1 MTDLPDNAPV
11 ASAAVAADANANP
24 DAADISPDAAAWGV
38 VLLCHGSQ
46 RGATRDECSCAWA
59 ADGARFPAWCLGCP
73 NTPVGIREVGLR
85 LENRLA
91 GAVRRVIVSCLE
103 FLPPHPPEAVA
114 LLAAQ
119 GVNRVIVQPYLLGN
133 GKHATL
139 EMDEVLDD
147 IAAAAPGVSVHLA
160 DGLGGDARIAELV
173 RARIAALP
181 DDAVRAV
188 GGRPVGILVVKAGTQ
203 TRYDD
208 CVWLKE
214 LGGWI
219 ERDLGG
225 DFAVAVAQSHYGDPT
240 MEDAVGELVD
250 GRGVGSLICVPYL
263 FFPGLIL
270 QRNVLGT
277 MRRLQ
282 EAYPGLPMWVAPP
295 LGVDDRLVAVAGDR
309 VREAQRRQD
318 VVR

>member
-1 MTDLPDNAPV
+1 MTNQIATVPAPT
-11 ASAAVAADANANP
+11 AVADSSP
-24 DAADISPDAAAWGV
+24 DAADWGV

-73 NTPVGIREVGLR
+73 NTPVGIRDVGLR
-85 LENRLA
+85 LQSRLA
-91 GAVRRVIVSCLE
+91 GSIRQVIVSCLE

-114 LLAAQ
+114 MLAEQ
-119 GVNRVIVQPYLLGN
+119 GVRRVIVQPYLLGN

-147 IAAAAPGVSVHLA
+147 IAAAAPGVSVYLA
-160 DGLGGDARIAELV
+160 EGLGADHRIADLV
-173 RARIAALP
+173 QDRIAALP
-181 DDAVRAV
+181 DAAANAV
-188 GGRPVGILVVKAGTQ
+188 GGQPVGVLIVKAGTQ

-208 CVWLKE
+208 CLWLQE

-219 ERDLGG
+219 EQDLGAN
-225 DFAVAVAQSHYGDPT
+225 FAVAVAQSHYGDPT
-240 MEDAVGELVD
+240 MEAAAAHLVNN
-250 GRGVGSLICVPYL
+250 RRVGSLICVPYL

-277 MRRLQ
+277 MRQLQ
-282 EAYPGLPMWVAPP
+282 DAYPATPMWVAPP

-309 VREAQRRQD
+309 VREAQLRQD
-318 VVR
+318 TAR

>member
-1 MTDLPDNAPV
+1 MTDQPIPTPAQ
-11 ASAAVAADANANP
+11 SAIADA
-24 DAADISPDAAAWGV
+24 SPDAAAWGV

-85 LENRLA
+85 LQNRLA
-91 GAVRRVIVSCLE
+91 GSIRQVIVSCLE
-103 FLPPHPPEAVA
+103 FLPPHPPQAVA
-114 LLAAQ
+114 MLAQQ
-119 GVNRVIVQPYLLGN
+119 GIRRVIVQPYLLGN

-147 IAAAAPGVSVHLA
+147 IAAAAPGVAVYLS
-160 DGLGGDARIAELV
+160 DGLGADHRIADLV
-173 RARIAALP
+173 QDRIAALP
-181 DDAVRAV
+181 SAAADAVN
-188 GGRPVGILVVKAGTQ
+188 GQPVGILVVKAGTQ

-208 CVWLKE
+208 CLWLME
-214 LGGWI
+214 LGRWI
-219 ERDLGG
+219 EHDLGAN
-225 DFAVAVAQSHYGDPT
+225 FAVAVAQSHYGDPT
-240 MEDAVGELVD
+240 MADAAAHLVND
-250 GRGVGSLICVPYL
+250 RRVGSIICVPYL

-277 MRRLQ
+277 MRQLQ
-282 EAYPGLPMWVAPP
+282 EAYPAIPMWVAPP

-309 VREAQRRQD
+309 VREAQLRQD
-318 VVR
+318 TPP